1 VNQNDIF
8 HEGERAVQARAGVTE
23 AARQTGGIIRDRL
36 VEGVQAFIER
46 QVMVLCASS
55 DSQRTVWASM
65 IQGKPGFMHVA
76 DDRTLDVRLDPLRL
90 DSQDPLWINI
100 SDDNR
105 IGLLLIELDSRR
117 RLRINGTVSRTS
129 PDRLSITVQACYP
142 NCPKYIQRRQ
152 ATGTWR
158 ESARQS
164 NKEGNRLTSEL
175 ARTLHRSDT
184 FFVASAHPNA
194 GADVSHRG
202 GHPGFIHVLDD
213 ATLRIPDYA
222 GNNLFNTLGNFHV
235 HPHAGILVPD
245 FGSGRFIQLT
255 GRPEIEWDKQHS
267 HPTTGGTHRNW
278 RLHIEAWRWAT
289 LPVHLEWRFI
299 DYSPQLPDDDRAV
312 G

>member
-8 HEGERAVQARAGVTE
+8 HKGELAVQARAGVTE

-36 VEGVQAFIER
+36 FAGAQAFVER

-76 DDRTLDVRLDPLRL
+76 DDRTINVTLDPLRL

-129 PDRLSITVQACYP
+129 PDKLSITVQACYP

-158 ESARQS
+158 ESAPYPSR
-164 NKEGNRLTSEL
+164 EGNNLTGEL
-175 ARTLHRSDT
+175 ARTLQRSDT
-184 FFVASAHPNA
+184 LFVASAHPTA
-194 GADVSHRG
+194 GADISHRG
-202 GHPGFIHVLDD
+202 GQPGFIHVLDD

-222 GNNLFNTLGNFHV
+222 GNNLFNTLGNFQA

-245 FGSGRFIQLT
+245 FRSGHFIQLI
-255 GRPEIEWDKQHS
+255 GRPEIEWDKQS
-267 HPTTGGTHRNW
+267 SQPTTGGTHRYW
-278 RLHIEAWRWAT
+278 RLHVEAWRQAT

-299 DYSPQLPDDDRAV
+299 DYSPHLPDDYRAV